1 MSFDDLKIIAAF
13 GGFIMGVLNLS
24 YTIYKDFLLKSKI
37 KGKITNIVSY
47 TLDGEFCY
55 KDMLHISHKVEGIS
69 YVLQLSVIA
78 LNRTFNLKKIKVIF
92 RYTNDKT
99 NYEATVYATP
109 FNSITPVNGENKQL
123 NISENELIPLL
134 HILEKDK
141 NNLCYLTCIV
151 EKQLSDETKIALN
164 SYRNNRDD
172 DKYNQLISQKA
183 IFSEIDIY
191 FYDYKEKYILLNLKT
206 KDIDPKLFFYNENVF
221 K

>member
-1 MSFDDLKIIAAF
+1 MDFDDLKTIAAF
-13 GGFIMGVLNLS
+13 GGFAGLFYS
-24 YTIYKDFLLKSKI
+24 IYKDFLLKPKI

-69 YVLQLSVIA
+69 YVLQLSVFA
-78 LNRTFNLKKIKVIF
+78 LNRSFNLKKIKVIF

-109 FNSITPVNGENKQL
+109 FISITPVNGENKQL
-123 NISENELIPLL
+123 NISENEHLPLL

-141 NNLCYLTCIV
+141 NNIRYLTCIV
-151 EKQLSDETKIALN
+151 EKQLSDETKTALD
-164 SYRNNRDD
+164 SYRNSRDD
-172 DKYNQLISQKA
+172 DKYNQLISEKA
-183 IFSEIDIY
+183 IFSEVDIY
-191 FYDYKEKYILLNLKT
+191 FYDCKEKFILLNLKS